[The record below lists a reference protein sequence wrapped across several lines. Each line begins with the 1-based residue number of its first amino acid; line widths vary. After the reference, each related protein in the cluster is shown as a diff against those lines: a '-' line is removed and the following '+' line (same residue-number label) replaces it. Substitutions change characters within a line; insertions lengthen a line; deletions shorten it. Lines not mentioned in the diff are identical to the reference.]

1 MSPVT
6 HLIDHGT
13 HLRVALACVAAS
25 ALSLFLLPDP
35 LVLFAFAA
43 LPFGLVGGYYLKDF
57 PFQLCLAFVIFSFFR
72 IHEVFPVLIP
82 FRIPQLLAIT
92 TLLALCWHYFGTRL
106 IRPYWSIELILF
118 LWFFALCT
126 VGIVFAT
133 DRPTSFK
140 YWNEIYVKIAVMVLA
155 TAWLTREPKHFNA
168 ISKYMTLAGV
178 AVAAVTL
185 YNKANGIGLV
195 EETRVTIG
203 REFGSSLG
211 DPNDLSLVLLFPM
224 SFACSLLLTR
234 GLPKWQRLLGLV
246 SMPMILSAIIATQSR
261 GGLLGAAV
269 VIGVFARY
277 KIRSNVVLVT
287 IAGLGIAILFAMA
300 GIADRKS
307 GGAGEQGIDASSDG
321 RLYAWG
327 AAFRM
332 ALAHPLT
339 GVGLD
344 NFVLNYWDYSNLRD
358 GHNHAVH
365 SSWFG
370 VLAETGFIGLGIFAT
385 MIGLALRNA
394 VLTSWL
400 LTKSQ
405 APAPAKALGQALVA
419 GLTASAVA
427 GSFLTQAF
435 TWPFYI
441 QIALI
446 VALSR
451 YAESEEWR
459 EKPGVA
465 LAGSAFEQA
474 SENAAHQRAPDLP
487 AYR

>member
-1 MSPVT
+1 MSAVT

-13 HLRVALACVAAS
+13 HLRVSLACVALS
-25 ALSLFLLPDP
+25 AVSLFFLPDP
-35 LVLFAFAA
+35 LMMFAMAA
-43 LPFGLVGGYYLKDF
+43 LPFALVAGYYLKDF

-82 FRIPQLLAIT
+82 FHIPQLLAIT

-106 IRPYWSIELILF
+106 IKPYWSIELILF

-126 VGIVFAT
+126 VGIIFAT
-133 DRPTSFK
+133 DRAASFK
-140 YWNEIYVKIAVMVLA
+140 YWNEIYVKIGIMVLA
-155 TAWLTREPKHFNA
+155 TAWLTHEPRHFDA
-168 ISKYMTLAGV
+168 ISKYMTLAGLAV
-178 AVAAVTL
+178 AVVTL

-224 SFACSLLLTR
+224 SFACSLLLTG
-234 GLPKWQRLLGLV
+234 GLPKWQRLLGLI
-246 SMPMILSAIIATQSR
+246 SMPMILSAILATQSR

-269 VIGVFARY
+269 VFGVFARY
-277 KIRSNVVLVT
+277 KIRSNVVLIS

-300 GIADRKS
+300 GISDRKS
-307 GGAGEQGIDASSDG
+307 GGAGEEGIDASSDG

-332 ALAHPLT
+332 ALHHPLT

-344 NFVLNYWDYSNLRD
+344 NFILNYWDYSNLRD

-370 VLAETGFIGLGIFAT
+370 VLAETGFIGLGLFIA
-385 MIGLALRNA
+385 MIGLSLRTA
-394 VLTSWL
+394 IMTSWM
-400 LTKSQ
+400 LTKSE
-405 APAPAKALGQALVA
+405 APAAAKALGQALVA
-419 GLTASAVA
+419 GLTGSAVA
-427 GSFLTQAF
+427 GSFLTQGF

-446 VALSR
+446 VALAR
-451 YAESEEWR
+451 YAQTEEWR
-459 EKPGVA
+459 QRPDAKIKRSALEKAPEHA
-465 LAGSAFEQA
+465 SHESAA
-474 SENAAHQRAPDLP
+474 DLAPD
-487 AYR
+487 R